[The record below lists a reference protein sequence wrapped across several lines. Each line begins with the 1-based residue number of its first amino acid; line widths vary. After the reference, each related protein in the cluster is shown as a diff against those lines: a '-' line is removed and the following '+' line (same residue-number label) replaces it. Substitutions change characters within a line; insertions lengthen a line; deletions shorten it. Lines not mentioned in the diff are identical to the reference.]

1 VYLGG
6 LFQHLDPLLVA
17 LTAFGLCSLGLLPL
31 TLARDPG
38 AAALLVRGALPL
50 IWINVTTA
58 AAWLSFFFALKT
70 IEPALV
76 QILFYGVGPL
86 SVRWLDGLVPGSAR
100 ATLGRTERS
109 LHLGLL
115 AALVGAAAVVLCGYS
130 GLNRQPVAVA
140 VRGVVLAV
148 GGGVSIAISTLLCRG
163 LNDAG
168 MKPATLLSLRF
179 PGAVLLAAAV
189 ALGQSRPL
197 LVGVTPAV
205 FAALAPACLLLIV
218 LPNYVNQVGVALA
231 SPVTVRAVLAL
242 GPVLVFSLQLAE
254 ARLTSSPWTLGV
266 AVLYALFAIASA
278 LARRRAIGT
287 GPPGDVVTD
296 AVAPE
301 PRVESRLDRVLHVC
315 GLRRSP
321 AASTPRIA

>member
-1 VYLGG
+1 MLAVSHPQSRQHREIAGFLLALAFTALAAVRDVYLGG

-86 SVRWLDGLVPGSAR
+86 SVRWLDGRVPGSAR

-130 GLNRQPVAVA
+130 GLGRQPVAVA

-197 LVGVTPAV
+197 LVGVPAPDRPAQLRQPGGRGPGLARDRASRPRPRARPGV
-205 FAALAPACLLLIV
+205 QPAARRGAPDVLAVDAR
-218 LPNYVNQVGVALA
+218 GRRAL
-231 SPVTVRAVLAL
+231 RAVRD
-242 GPVLVFSLQLAE
+242 
-254 ARLTSSPWTLGV
+254 RLRPRPPPRHRHG
-266 AVLYALFAIASA
+266 A
-278 LARRRAIGT
+278 ARRRR
-287 GPPGDVVTD
+287 D
-296 AVAPE
+296 
-301 PRVESRLDRVLHVC
+301 
-315 GLRRSP
+315 
-321 AASTPRIA
+321 